1 MTTPRLPARTLI
13 ALMGGAALLLPV
25 VAATPAAARPELP
38 AVTPDALTQA
48 DRLVVD
54 AEATLSTAVEAESR
68 AAAARDASAAAVEA
82 ARRALG
88 DVEADLAD
96 TAEALRAADRRAA
109 VAAER
114 HALVTLA
121 AKAAAVAR
129 DNDPLVLV
137 GAGAGPAGVVGILGH
152 GLAVEP
158 LATIAEE
165 RVRAARAEREAAE
178 QEARELR
185 SSRAELLRDR
195 WQLRGDVVAAEQ
207 AHHASTAEADRAA
220 AAQRSTRSASTQTAA
235 EAEELRASITVDT
248 RLVRPAT
255 GEVSSHFGSRRHP
268 VTGGV
273 KQHTGTDFQ
282 IGDGVAYAAAAGA
295 VVSVDRDPAFGLIV
309 VVAHGSVD
317 DVPVTT
323 AYAHL
328 AQVDVERGQQV
339 AAGQPVGRI
348 GSTGLSTGPHLHFEI
363 RLGDTAVD
371 PAPWLAGS

>member
-82 ARRALG
+82 VRRALG

>member
-48 DRLVVD
+48 DRVVVD

-96 TAEALRAADRRAA
+96 TTEALRAADRRAA

-137 GAGAGPAGVVGILGH
+137 GAGAGPAGMVGILGH

-158 LATIAEE
+158 LARIAEE

-178 QEARELR
+178 QEAREWR
-185 SSRAELLRDR
+185 SSRTELLRDR

-207 AHHASTAEADRAA
+207 AHHASTVEADRAA
-220 AAQRSTRSASTQTAA
+220 AAQRSTRSASTQAAA
-235 EAEELRASITVDT
+235 EAEELRASIAVDT

-295 VVSVDRDPAFGLIV
+295 VVSVDRDPAYGLIV

>member
-1 MTTPRLPARTLI
+1 MTTPRLPARTLV

-25 VAATPAAARPELP
+25 VTATPAAARPELP

-48 DRLVVD
+48 DRVVVD
-54 AEATLSTAVEAESR
+54 AEATLSTAVDAESR

-82 ARRALG
+82 ARRAL
-88 DVEADLAD
+88 DHVEADLAD
-96 TAEALRAADRRAA
+96 TAGALRAADRRAA

-121 AKAAAVAR
+121 AEAAAVAR

-137 GAGAGPAGVVGILGH
+137 GAGAGPAGLVGILGH

-185 SSRAELLRDR
+185 SARAELLRDR
-195 WQLRGDVVAAEQ
+195 WQLSGDVVAAEQ
-207 AHHASTAEADRAA
+207 AHHASTVEADRAA
-220 AAQRSTRSASTQTAA
+220 AAQRSTRSASTQAA
-235 EAEELRASITVDT
+235 TDAEELRASIAVDT

-255 GEVSSHFGSRRHP
+255 GEVASHFGTRRHP
-268 VTGGV
+268 VTGIV

-282 IGDGVAYAAAAGA
+282 IGDGVAYAAAAGT
-295 VVSVDRDPAFGLIV
+295 VVSVDRDPAYGLIV

-317 DVPVTT
+317 DAPVTT

-328 AQVDVERGQQV
+328 AQVDVERGQPV
-339 AAGQPVGRI
+339 GAGQPVGRI

>member
-68 AAAARDASAAAVEA
+68 AAAARDASAAAGEA

-328 AQVDVERGQQV
+328 AQVDVERGQHV

>member
-1 MTTPRLPARTLI
+1 MTTPPLPARTLV
-13 ALMGGAALLLPV
+13 ALVGGAALLLPV

-38 AVTPDALTQA
+38 ALTPDALTQA
-48 DRLVVD
+48 ERVVVD

-82 ARRALG
+82 ARRALHH
-88 DVEADLAD
+88 VEADLAD
-96 TAEALRAADRRAA
+96 TVEALRAADRRAA
-109 VAAER
+109 AAAER
-114 HALVTLA
+114 QALATLA

-137 GAGAGPAGVVGILGH
+137 GAGAGPAGVVGVLGH

-158 LATIAEE
+158 LATTAVE
-165 RVRAARAEREAAE
+165 RARAARAEREAAE

-185 SSRAELLRDR
+185 ASRAELLRDR
-195 WQLRGDVVAAEQ
+195 WQLSGDVVAAEQ
-207 AHHASTAEADRAA
+207 AHHASTVEADRAA
-220 AAQRSTRSASTQTAA
+220 AAQRSTRSASAQAA
-235 EAEELRASITVDT
+235 TDAEELRASIAVDT

-255 GEVSSHFGSRRHP
+255 GEVSSHFGTRRHP
-268 VTGGV
+268 VTGVV
-273 KQHTGTDFQ
+273 KQHTGADFQ
-282 IGDGVAYAAAAGA
+282 IGDGVAYAAAAGT
-295 VVSVDRDPAFGLIV
+295 VVSVDRDPAYGLIV
-309 VVAHGSVD
+309 VVAHGNVD
-317 DVPVTT
+317 DAPVTT

-339 AAGQPVGRI
+339 GAGQPVGRI

>member
-48 DRLVVD
+48 DRVVVD

-96 TAEALRAADRRAA
+96 TTEALRAADRRAA

-178 QEARELR
+178 QEAREWR

-195 WQLRGDVVAAEQ
+195 RQLRGDVVAAEQ
-207 AHHASTAEADRAA
+207 AHHASTVEADRAA
-220 AAQRSTRSASTQTAA
+220 AAQRSTRSASTQAAA
-235 EAEELRASITVDT
+235 EAEELRASIAVDT

-273 KQHTGTDFQ
+273 KQHTGADFQ

-295 VVSVDRDPAFGLIV
+295 VVSVDRDPAYGLIV